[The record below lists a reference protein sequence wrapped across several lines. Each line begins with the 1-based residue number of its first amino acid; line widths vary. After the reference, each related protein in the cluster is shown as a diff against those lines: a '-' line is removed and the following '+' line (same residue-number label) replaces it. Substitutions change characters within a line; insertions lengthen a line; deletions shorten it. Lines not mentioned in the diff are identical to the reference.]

1 MRLLKLVPENTN
13 IDFLKWQWPT
23 TFLSVA
29 LMIASWV
36 LLAVNGLNYGVD
48 FAGGQMIRVTFTQ
61 SQQAPISAL
70 RSEIEKLGYGEPVI
84 QNVGNAKAV
93 SIRMRLPHGAEHDA
107 GLSDKMAKTISAD
120 IKSHHPDARIDG
132 VDSVSGKVSG
142 ELGWTLIDD
151 LHRII
156 LDQILPQFG
165 LDGLDEAA
173 RRHLNKVWHRLDAW
187 PDSVEGLTRLKKKYT
202 ICTLSN
208 GNIGLLTHM
217 AKRAG
222 LPWDCVLSAEVFQ
235 AYKPDPRTY
244 LGVARV
250 FDVQPHEVMLVAAH
264 YDDLAGARA
273 CGLRTAYVER
283 PLEFG
288 AKTPK
293 DVSPRAGNDLHCRSI
308 VEVAERLGC

>member
-1 MRLLKLVPENTN
+1 MGP
-13 IDFLKWQWPT
+13 
-23 TFLSVA
+23 
-29 LMIASWV
+29 
-36 LLAVNGLNYGVD
+36 G
-48 FAGGQMIRVTFTQ
+48 
-61 SQQAPISAL
+61 
-70 RSEIEKLGYGEPVI
+70 
-84 QNVGNAKAV
+84 
-93 SIRMRLPHGAEHDA
+93 
-107 GLSDKMAKTISAD
+107 
-120 IKSHHPDARIDG
+120 DARVLAFDIFGTVVDWHGSIVREMAQLHPQVDG
-132 VDSVSGKVSG
+132 DAFARAWRAGYKPAMARVMSG

-187 PDSVEGLTRLKKKYT
+187 PDSVEGLTRLKEKYT
-202 ICTLSN
+202 LCTLSN
-208 GNIGLLTHM
+208 GNIGLLTNM

-222 LPWDCVLSAEVFQ
+222 LPWDCVLSAEVFH

-264 YDDLAGARA
+264 HDDLAGARA

-288 AKTPK
+288 AKNPK
-293 DVSPRAGNDLHCRSI
+293 DVSPREGNDLHCRSL